1 MTGATDN
8 DETGRLTNNYPQAY
22 SDFYPSRTPCVYKT
36 GPAWEVRTG
45 PQAQGIVREAR
56 PVYRPNIAPSWASIL
71 QRIYEHLDSMG
82 VDWTSINPLAYANE
96 GEAKPFCPFVI
107 SVGVTPRS
115 LAYEDAVAAAGGIK
129 EILARSGLSGV
140 EVAFVESVVKRSVGR
155 PKLLPSSTT
164 FPSTEST
171 SHPPSAS
178 PSRP

>member
-22 SDFYPSRTPCVYKT
+22 SDFY
-36 GPAWEVRTG
+36 
-45 PQAQGIVREAR
+45 
-56 PVYRPNIAPSWASIL
+56 
-71 QRIYEHLDSMG
+71 EHLDSMG

-96 GEAKPFCPFVI
+96 EEAKPFCPFVI

-129 EILARSGLSGV
+129 EILTRSGLSGV

-155 PKLLPSSTT
+155 PKLLPFNPLLDDVPEHRKHFTSTLGL
-164 FPSTEST
+164 
-171 SHPPSAS
+171 HP
-178 PSRP
+178 RPPHRAPEDPPLRGHRRPLLPPQR